1 MLRVNR
7 IESSRWRLYQ
17 NGLTRNELEQ
27 KARSVRGPAVL
38 PSRALLGYAA
48 INTASAGP
56 PNYQPLHPAPRP
68 RARCLTPVP
77 TRAAPSPEETSRPP
91 DRTVS
96 VRFKYQM
103 IEFTFKYFHHF
114 T

>member
-17 NGLTRNELEQ
+17 NGLTKYELEQ

-48 INTASAGP
+48 INTASAGL
-56 PNYQPLHPAPRP
+56 PNYQPLRPTPRTPRTLPHPRP
-68 RARCLTPVP
+68 LPRSSLARGNI
-77 TRAAPSPEETSRPP
+77 SPARPHSFCP
-91 DRTVS
+91 
-96 VRFKYQM
+96 
-103 IEFTFKYFHHF
+103 I
-114 T
+114 

>member
-17 NGLTRNELEQ
+17 NGLTKNELEQ

-56 PNYQPLHPAPRP
+56 PNYQPLHPAPRAP
-68 RARCLTPVP
+68 RTLPHPRPHPRSSLARGNI
-77 TRAAPSPEETSRPP
+77 SPARPH
-91 DRTVS
+91 
-96 VRFKYQM
+96 RFCP
-103 IEFTFKYFHHF
+103 I
-114 T
+114 